1 MAASLSRLGHSP
13 KAVKATVL
21 FLVEVL
27 RGEVATLHAGDEV
40 TAQVNGQEPLQAEDD
55 EDGGYGPVDHKAQ
68 DDAQQLH
75 PHDDG

>member
-1 MAASLSRLGHSP
+1 MAVSLSRLPCPLELTG
-13 KAVKATVL
+13 L

-68 DDAQQLH
+68 DDAPQLH